1 MMRRIFYIA
10 LLTMMT
16 ISFGTACSKKTVNT
30 ETSVQVETTE
40 SRKEETTVQAETEA
54 STEAS
59 SQEENGQEES
69 GRYHMLQGTI
79 IKAAEDGSVFTL
91 KADDGKEYEIP
102 LSQIGDVET
111 EIEANK
117 QIAVAWIGE
126 EGAGLEDM
134 DLVLAL
140 PEQEE
145 WSILTETGTT
155 TSNSMST
162 FSVETRDGREISFIK
177 DNCLVEDG
185 ALSSD
190 SGDEVEVVYVTSQG
204 FHFPLEI
211 KKAGK

>member
-30 ETSVQVETTE
+30 ETSVQEETTE
-40 SRKEETTVQAETEA
+40 GRKEETTAQVETEA

-59 SQEENGQEES
+59 SQEEN

-190 SGDEVEVVYVTSQG
+190 SGDKVEVVYVTSQG

>member
-30 ETSVQVETTE
+30 ETSVQEETTE
-40 SRKEETTVQAETEA
+40 GRKEETTAQAETEA

-59 SQEENGQEES
+59 SQEEN

-190 SGDEVEVVYVTSQG
+190 SGDKVEVVYVTSQG

>member
-16 ISFGTACSKKTVNT
+16 ISFGTACSKKTADT
-30 ETSVQVETTE
+30 ETSAQVETTE
-40 SRKEETTVQAETEA
+40 SQKEETTAQAETKDT
-54 STEAS
+54 TEES
-59 SQEENGQEES
+59 RQEES

-79 IKAAEDGSVFTL
+79 TKAAEDGSAFTL
-91 KADDGKEYEIP
+91 KADDGKEYEML

-111 EIEANK
+111 EITANK

-126 EGAGLEDM
+126 EGADLEDM

-145 WSILTETGTT
+145 WSILTEAGTT

-162 FSVETRDGREISFIK
+162 FSIKTQDGREISFIK
-177 DNCLVEDG
+177 DNCLVEEG

-211 KKAGK
+211 KKAGKYNTGE